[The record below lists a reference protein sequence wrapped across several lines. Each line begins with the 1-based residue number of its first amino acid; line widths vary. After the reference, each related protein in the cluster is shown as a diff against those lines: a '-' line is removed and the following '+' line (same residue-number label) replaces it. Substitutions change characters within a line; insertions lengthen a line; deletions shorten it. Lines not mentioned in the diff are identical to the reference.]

1 MSPLYS
7 DVPQRHDSETAWN
20 QDPEIEAAKW
30 NSAIINFIIYTWSF
44 PTATCPNV
52 FSDKEGGKKSLL
64 EPNTLI
70 ASTEED

>member
-7 DVPQRHDSETAWN
+7 DVPQRHDT
-20 QDPEIEAAKW
+20 IEAAKW
-30 NSAIINFIIYTWSF
+30 NSAVINFIIYTWSF

-64 EPNTLI
+64 EPNLL
-70 ASTEED
+70 